1 MAKNVSHSFYALL
14 DVALSIKMLFWALQE
29 KAKYMIGASLWNSV
43 NSKKK
48 KKLE

>member
-1 MAKNVSHSFYALL
+1 
-14 DVALSIKMLFWALQE
+14 MLFWALQE

-48 KKLE
+48 KIGIVFVKTFQMEMEWELCIKKN